1 MIEGIAGAF
10 DRAEARRRREVA
22 LYWIEAVA
30 SAPTGDFARP
40 LGQVNVMRRYQT
52 PKGVQ
57 PLLER

>member
-1 MIEGIAGAF
+1 MIKDIAGAF

-40 LGQVNVMRRYQT
+40 LGQVRTLATIN
-52 PKGVQ
+52 
-57 PLLER
+57 